1 MFGRLQMK
9 SAAYIVKVEK
19 TLLCNDMTLRFS
31 RSKSD
36 RHATDAIFFNKMI
49 QEIE

>member
-9 SAAYIVKVEK
+9 STAYIVKAEK
-19 TLLCNDMTLRFS
+19 MLLCNDMRLRFS
-31 RSKSD
+31 RSKSNH
-36 RHATDAIFFNKMI
+36 HATDAIFFNKMI